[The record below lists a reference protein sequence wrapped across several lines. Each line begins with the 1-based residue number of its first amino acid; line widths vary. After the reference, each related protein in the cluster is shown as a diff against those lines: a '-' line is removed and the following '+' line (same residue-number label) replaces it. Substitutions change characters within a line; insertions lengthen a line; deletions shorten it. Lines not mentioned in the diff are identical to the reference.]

1 AVQYPE
7 DPNMNLEKLLN
18 INATGSNQPGGVTLG
33 QLVSIHRRLDAVEIN
48 HEDLYRTF
56 DVFINTERRDI
67 GNVSRGV
74 AKELEQLQ
82 PEIDQEIA
90 DTQKKLD
97 ELKTSAKSGNH
108 DRVAKVQE
116 ELNGWKSLR
125 LELKGEYARMNESF
139 GDLGKG
145 LILASILVYFL
156 M

>member
-1 AVQYPE
+1 FVAVQYPE

-67 GNVSRGV
+67 GRVARGV
-74 AKELEQLQ
+74 AKELEKLQ
-82 PEIDQEIA
+82 PELDQQIA
-90 DTQKKLD
+90 DTQKELD
-97 ELKTSAKSGNH
+97 NLKSAKAASR
-108 DRVAKVQE
+108 DRIAKLQE
-116 ELNGWKSLR
+116 ELNGLKGLR
-125 LELKGEYARMNESF
+125 WEMKGEYARMNESF

-145 LILASILVYFL
+145 LILASILVY
-156 M
+156 